1 MSCPISSVS
10 LITCSYTMT
19 LSRRLGLT
27 INCCP
32 QPSQARI
39 EELPLEGPFPLS
51 PPLLSATFPSLFF
64 PFPPLSFFFP
74 PLPSPSLEV
83 GEIVNVEGAYSALGS
98 TVSSPSGVRKWI
110 WYTKAVGKPLVAIIL
125 SILKCMFYSRSISS
139 AGVLTPPS
147 QSCIRYRII

>member
-51 PPLLSATFPSLFF
+51 PPLLSPTFPSLFF

-83 GEIVNVEGAYSALGS
+83 GKIVNVEGAYSALGS
-98 TVSSPSGVRKWI
+98 TVSCRGAG
-110 WYTKAVGKPLVAIIL
+110 YTKAVGKPLVAIIL